1 MPQEERRARDRIE
14 FRHCYKTPP
23 STRNSSNLKR
33 TPNWE
38 IGIIQRLW
46 VLKFRYAPNSLDIS
60 SLRIQPHTS

>member
-14 FRHCYKTPP
+14 FWHCYKTPP

-38 IGIIQRLW
+38 IGIIQRL
-46 VLKFRYAPNSLDIS
+46 FIAFDRLDP
-60 SLRIQPHTS
+60 R